1 VPSARIL
8 TAPSPPPVLRPKSGN
23 QTPLMVLRPKPS
35 KPSISAWP
43 PRDLAD
49 AGTCQTSRRALTSSS
64 RSCAPAAQAVYL
76 TRHRPRRL
84 GPRRRI
90 LPSYFFVDPCTMWAA
105 RDSARHLRVPRPK
118 STRVHPRTFHLA
130 FTLRRRP
137 PRRTLYLHFTTKA
150 SINMQRLSIS
160 HHTRMTTTDPQ
171 SPP

>member
-1 VPSARIL
+1 VPSARTL

-49 AGTCQTSRRALTSSS
+49 AGTCRTSRRALTSSS

-90 LPSYFFVDPCTMWAA
+90 LPSYFLVDPCTMWAA

-130 FTLRRRP
+130 FTSRRRP
-137 PRRTLYLHFTTKA
+137 PRRTLYLH
-150 SINMQRLSIS
+150 S
-160 HHTRMTTTDPQ
+160 
-171 SPP
+171 